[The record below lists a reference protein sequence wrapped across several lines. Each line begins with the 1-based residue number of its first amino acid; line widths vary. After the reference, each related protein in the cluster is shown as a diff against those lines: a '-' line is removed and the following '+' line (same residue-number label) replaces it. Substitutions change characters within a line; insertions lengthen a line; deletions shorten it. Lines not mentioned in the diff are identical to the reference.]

1 MQASEASTLTAQ
13 VLWAVFFLA
22 LLYGVIAER
31 SHFCTMGAVA
41 DIVNFGDWRRLR
53 MWALAAGVVM
63 IGFNLMVAAGWVSAD
78 KTLYGGSRWQ
88 WASAL
93 AGGVLFGVG
102 MVLASGCGSKNLVR
116 LGGGNLKSLVVLLVM
131 GLSAWMTLRGLTA
144 LWRVETVDQW
154 VLLLPSSQDLP
165 SLIGVAYGWSTPDV
179 ALVVGVVAGTLL
191 LTWALW
197 TRSGR
202 DAELLFGG
210 LGIGGIVLAV
220 WWVSG
225 RLGFLAEHP
234 ETLEEA
240 FLGTASRRMESLSF
254 VTPIAHSLEWL
265 IFYSDQGRRLSI
277 GVVAVCGLVAGSGLV
292 NFKRRSFH
300 WEGFGDTAD
309 TARHL
314 VGALLMGV
322 GGVTAMGC
330 TVGQGLSGLSTLGL
344 TSLVAVAAII
354 VGAVAG
360 LRFLNWQLE
369 RAA

>member
-22 LLYGVIAER
+22 LLYGAIAQR

-41 DIVNFGDWRRLR
+41 DIVNYGDWRRLR

-63 IGFNLMVAAGWVSAD
+63 IGFNSMVAAGWVSAD

-93 AGGVLFGVG
+93 SGGVLFGFG

-116 LGGGNLKSLVVLLVM
+116 LGGGSLKSLVVLLVM
-131 GLSAWMTLRGLTA
+131 GLSAWMTLRGVTA
-144 LWRVETVDQW
+144 LWRVETVDRW
-154 VLLLPSSQDLP
+154 AVSLSSAQDVP
-165 SLIGVAYGWSTPDV
+165 SLIGAAYGWSTPDV
-179 ALVVGVVAGTLL
+179 ARVVGVLAGTALL
-191 LTWALW
+191 AWALW
-197 TRSGR
+197 TRSSR
-202 DAELLFGG
+202 DAELLLGG
-210 LGIGGIVLAV
+210 VGIGAVVLAV

-225 RLGFLAEHP
+225 RLGHLAEHP

-240 FLGTASRRMESLSF
+240 FLGTASRRMEALSF
-254 VTPIAHSLEWL
+254 VTPVAQSLEWL
-265 IFYSDQGRRLSI
+265 IFYSDQGLRLST
-277 GVVAVCGLVAGSGLV
+277 GVVAVCGLVAGSWLV
-292 NFKRRSFH
+292 NVTQKSFR
-300 WEGFGDTAD
+300 WEGFGDSAD

-330 TVGQGLSGLSTLGL
+330 TIGQGLSGLSTLGL

-354 VGAVAG
+354 AGAVAG

>member
-1 MQASEASTLTAQ
+1 MQASEASNLTAQ
-13 VLWAVFFLA
+13 VLWAVFLLA
-22 LLYGVIAER
+22 LLYGAIAER

-41 DIVNFGDWRRLR
+41 DVVNFGDWRRLH
-53 MWALAAGVVM
+53 MWALAAGVVT

-93 AGGVLFGVG
+93 VGGALFGFG

-116 LGGGNLKSLVVLLVM
+116 LGGGNLKALVVLLVM

-144 LWRVETVDQW
+144 MWRVETVDRW
-154 VLLLPSSQDLP
+154 AVSLPGSQDLP
-165 SLIGVAYGWSTPDV
+165 SLIAAGYGGSTPDV
-179 ALVVGVVAGTLL
+179 ALVVGTVVGTALL
-191 LTWALW
+191 AWALW
-197 TRSGR
+197 ARPGR
-202 DAELLFGG
+202 DAGLLLG
-210 LGIGGIVLAV
+210 GIGIGAVVLAV

-225 RLGFLAEHP
+225 RFGHLAEHP

-240 FLGTASRRMESLSF
+240 FLGTASRRMEALSF
-254 VTPIAHSLEWL
+254 VTPVAQGLEWL
-265 IFYSDQGRRLSI
+265 IFYSDQGRRLST
-277 GVVAVCGLVAGSGLV
+277 GVVAVCGLVAGSWLV
-292 NFKRRSFH
+292 NIRQKSFR
-300 WEGFGDTAD
+300 WEGFGDSAD

-314 VGALLMGV
+314 IGATMMGI

-330 TVGQGLSGLSTLGL
+330 TIGQGLSGLSTLGL

-354 VGAVAG
+354 AGAVAG